1 MVFDYDEDYD
11 DRSRHETKKAVTCSR
26 NTESPGAR
34 PLGSRRCN
42 TPFVGIGRRR
52 GGELAAVQPGGDPRP
67 RALLS
72 ERPCRTGKKETA
84 EGPASQRDH
93 HQMAG
98 APIRAAAAADVV
110 LASTTPVP
118 FAPSF
123 EKPPARAAARAGS
136 YAVWEAALT
145 GDHDALARLAE
156 AEAERDAPRVAPME
170 ESGKEASS
178 ASSLFVSLVAGAH
191 KRLRL
196 WTLVCARKPP
206 QSVQHPTPPQS
217 LAGPPQHCFGAR
229 KSPRLPG
236 SRSATSRVH
245 VPPATLPP
253 FARPLSASAPA
264 SPSTPGP
271 PAASAKAAAA
281 RAASA
286 VFAPSTYQTASL
298 PARQDASAAA
308 EPLPQPLTA
317 EELARLWCEEV
328 LVEVLARP

>member
-1 MVFDYDEDYD
+1 LPLR
-11 DRSRHETKKAVTCSR
+11 RSFSA
-26 NTESPGAR
+26 PLGAR
-34 PLGSRRCN
+34 GTQGPLRALHFRAAV
-42 TPFVGIGRRR
+42 PDRPKPRR
-52 GGELAAVQPGGDPRP
+52 GP
-67 RALLS
+67 
-72 ERPCRTGKKETA
+72 T
-84 EGPASQRDH
+84 SQRDRR
-93 HQMAG
+93 QMAG
-98 APIRAAAAADVV
+98 APMHAAAAAEVEP
-110 LASTTPVP
+110 LAMATPVLSRP

-123 EKPPARAAARAGS
+123 EKPPARASARAGS

-156 AEAERDAPRVAPME
+156 AEADSDAPRGCAPME

-178 ASSLFVSLVAGAH
+178 ASSLFAILVAGAH
-191 KRLRL
+191 KRLQL

-253 FARPLSASAPA
+253 FAPPLSASAPA

-271 PAASAKAAAA
+271 PTASAKAAAA
-281 RAASA
+281 PAASA
-286 VFAPSTYQTASL
+286 VFAPPTCQTAIL
-298 PARQDASAAA
+298 PARQDASAVA